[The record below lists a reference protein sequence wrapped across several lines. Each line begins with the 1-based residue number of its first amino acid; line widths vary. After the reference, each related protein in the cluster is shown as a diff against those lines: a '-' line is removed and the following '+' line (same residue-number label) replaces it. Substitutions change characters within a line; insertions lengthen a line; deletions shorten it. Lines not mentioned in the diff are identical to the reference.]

1 MGPVGGE
8 RASLGRLELGT
19 AWSGWA
25 EEGSGEGVAGKLV
38 TRLMLELLKSGV
50 VVVVVAGIEISAGST
65 GEREQIPKN
74 VCGLESE
81 DRAEPGGCGRL

>member
-1 MGPVGGE
+1 MGGE

-25 EEGSGEGVAGKLV
+25 EEGSGEGAAGKLV

-50 VVVVVAGIEISAGST
+50 VVVEVVVAGIEVSAGST

-74 VCGLESE
+74 VCGLE
-81 DRAEPGGCGRL
+81 